1 MPLTMRRVEKWSTCS
16 CSIDI
21 CGHEPGGSWN
31 QSWTQLHDTVATADT
46 DYPAKALVGHQRRQS
61 AGGNPASGGGSAGSN
76 PAGGTKF
83 DLGIRLLVYNLPVLF
98 VCF

>member
-1 MPLTMRRVEKWSTCS
+1 MFLLRFLILFFSSRRRHTRYIGDWSSDVCS
-16 CSIDI
+16 SD
-21 CGHEPGGSWN
+21 
-31 QSWTQLHDTVATADT
+31 LTVATADT

-83 DLGIRLLVYNLPVLF
+83 DRSEESRVGKECRFQVLSER
-98 VCF
+98 